1 MSEAMA
7 GRKAL
12 LITGCSSGIG
22 YTAAK
27 ELAARGYQV
36 FAAARK
42 SADVDRLG
50 KEGLHAVQ
58 LDLDDSSSM
67 DLALA
72 EILEASDNQLYA
84 LISNAAFAV
93 PGAVEDLTRDALR
106 HQFETNLFGT
116 VELINKVLPIMRAQ
130 GNGRLIMVSSI
141 LGIIAM
147 RYRGAYNASK
157 FALEGICETLRLEL
171 AGSGISISMINPGPI
186 ESQFRANAIH
196 EADQYLHPDQSLHRD
211 AYVDMREL
219 AAEPDGKAPYSLP
232 PKAVVD
238 EIIHA
243 LEAKK
248 PKLRYYVTKPAKV
261 LSFLNR
267 VLPEKFMDGILSK
280 L

>member
-1 MSEAMA
+1 MAESQA
-7 GRKAL
+7 GRKTL

-22 YTAAK
+22 YIAAK

-36 FAAARK
+36 FASARK
-42 SADVDRLG
+42 SADVDRLNRD
-50 KEGLHAVQ
+50 GLNAVQ
-58 LDLDDSSSM
+58 LDLDDPSSM

-72 EILEASDNQLYA
+72 EVLEASGNKLFA

-116 VELINKVLPIMRAQ
+116 VELVNKVLPIMRAS
-130 GNGRLIMVSSI
+130 GSGRLVMVSSL
-141 LGIIAM
+141 LGRIAM

-157 FALEGICETLRLEL
+157 FALEGISETLRLEL
-171 AGSGISISMINPGPI
+171 AGSGISVSMINPGPI
-186 ESQFRANAIH
+186 ESRFRANAIH
-196 EADQYLHPDQSLHRD
+196 EVDQYLDTTHSMHRE
-211 AYVDMREL
+211 AYAQMREL
-219 AAEPDGKAPYSLP
+219 AAQPEGKTPYSLP
-232 PKAVVD
+232 AKAVVD
-238 EIIHA
+238 KIINA

-261 LSFLNR
+261 LSFLDR
-267 VLPEKFMDGILSK
+267 VLPESWMDRILRK